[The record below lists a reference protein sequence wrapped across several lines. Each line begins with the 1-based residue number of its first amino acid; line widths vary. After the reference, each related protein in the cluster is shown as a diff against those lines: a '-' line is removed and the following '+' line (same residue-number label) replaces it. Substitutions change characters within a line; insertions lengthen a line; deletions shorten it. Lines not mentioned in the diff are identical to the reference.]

1 MSAQPDIL
9 VAARDSLQGAH
20 ELQRLPHAVMRF
32 HARVDAMLEETHRNH
47 AVEVACKRGCSLCCH
62 MQVEILP
69 PEAFALAEWLKRHR
83 TPAQLASIT
92 ARLADNARRT
102 RELGI
107 EGRKRANIACALLG
121 DDGACTAYEARPAQ
135 CRRFHSTDLA
145 RCESSYAR
153 PEDDSILSPAHP
165 AVAHNAQVVVTV
177 AQHGL
182 RDRGLDATAVD
193 MNLALATALEDPR
206 AWRRWRD
213 GKKAF
218 VAAVVRMLALVPLVL
233 GAMAAFELD
242 VD

>member
-9 VAARDSLQGAH
+9 LAAKTALDGAR
-20 ELQRLPHAVMRF
+20 EPERLPQAVMRF
-32 HARVDAMLEETHRNH
+32 HARVDSILAESHRSH
-47 AVEVACKRGCSLCCH
+47 AVEVACRRGCSLCCH
-62 MQVEILP
+62 MQVEVLP
-69 PEAFALAEWLKRHR
+69 PEAFALAAWLKRHR
-83 TPAQLASIT
+83 SPAQLARIE
-92 ARLADNARRT
+92 ARLQDNAERT
-102 RELGI
+102 GALGI

-145 RCESSYAR
+145 TCEASFAR
-153 PEDDSILSPAHP
+153 PDDDAILSPAHP
-165 AVAHNAQVVVTV
+165 AVAHNAQVVVTL

-182 RDRGLDATAVD
+182 REQGLDATPVD
-193 MNLALATALEDPR
+193 MNVALATAMADQR

-218 VAAVVRMLALVPLVL
+218 VATLLRMLAVLPLLL
-233 GAMAAFELD
+233 GAALELEFD